1 MSITRQAVT
10 RLTLDL
16 GLPNC
21 QTSAAIHKGDKNRRW
36 EITVIDE
43 GKPFLLP
50 DTWTVVLAGVK
61 PDGTSLYNGC
71 VVDDGKIVYDFASGP
86 QIATCEG
93 TFPVQFDVFDE
104 EGELVA
110 TPKVWVNCYPTL
122 REQVEDVDSTDEFSA
137 ISQFIA
143 QKNEL
148 QAQMDQLASLL
159 GNPAIK
165 TQIMSISAG
174 NWSDSTP
181 HEAFAYVGG
190 NENSTILLIPV
201 DVETRRISQEI
212 NLEVD
217 STMAFPWGSVMINF
231 KKDGDSPDKD
241 LAYVALVFTAD
252 TVPEGFKAT
261 ATFVGMCTPE

>member
-36 EITVIDE
+36 EVTVIDE
-43 GKPFLLP
+43 GKPFQLP

-110 TPKVWVNCYPTL
+110 TPKVWVNCYPNL

-137 ISQFIA
+137 ISQFIQEA
-143 QKNEL
+143 NEL
-148 QAQMDQLASLL
+148 RTRVDEAESKIKFTKVRVNAGQWQDADPQVAFMYI
-159 GNPAIK
+159 PAMTIN
-165 TQIMSISAG
+165 TVSMILPI
-174 NWSDSTP
+174 
-181 HEAFAYVGG
+181 
-190 NENSTILLIPV
+190 NE
-201 DVETRRISQEI
+201 ETRKISREIGIEILELSEMGDVGTCIYMKRGKAAPTVDLDYIVVTMKAQEEI
-212 NLEVD
+212 GV
-217 STMAFPWGSVMINF
+217 
-231 KKDGDSPDKD
+231 
-241 LAYVALVFTAD
+241 TAS
-252 TVPEGFKAT
+252 
-261 ATFVGMCTPE
+261 FVGLCPDDDE

>member
-36 EITVIDE
+36 EITVIDD

-143 QKNEL
+143 EANEL
-148 QAQMDQLASLL
+148 RAELD
-159 GNPAIK
+159 AIENRSDMIFGGVTLTGRK
-165 TQIMSISAG
+165 TQTVYVDQFDAKSVVLFLPIDEATRKAAQEAKLEIESIEPEKSGGGYLFTINRNGDTSAG
-174 NWSDSTP
+174 
-181 HEAFAYVGG
+181 
-190 NENSTILLIPV
+190 LLIFVTIVIRPKVRPKDNYNRPV
-201 DVETRRISQEI
+201 G
-212 NLEVD
+212 
-217 STMAFPWGSVMINF
+217 A
-231 KKDGDSPDKD
+231 
-241 LAYVALVFTAD
+241 
-252 TVPEGFKAT
+252 
-261 ATFVGMCTPE
+261 FVGICSEA